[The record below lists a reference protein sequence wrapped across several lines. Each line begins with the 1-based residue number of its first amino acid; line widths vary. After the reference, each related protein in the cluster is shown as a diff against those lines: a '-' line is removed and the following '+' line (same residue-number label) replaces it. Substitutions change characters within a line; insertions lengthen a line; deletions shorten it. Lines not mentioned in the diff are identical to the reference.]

1 MIVIL
6 SSSMTNREKY
16 NNAFREAFDL
26 DSDSDLNDLAYQSID
41 EWDSIGHMALISELE
56 DAFEITIKT
65 EDLVQFESY
74 NQGTQ
79 ILERYSVAI

>member
-1 MIVIL
+1 
-6 SSSMTNREKY
+6 MTNREKY

-26 DSDSDLNDLAYQSID
+26 DSDSNLNDLAYQSID